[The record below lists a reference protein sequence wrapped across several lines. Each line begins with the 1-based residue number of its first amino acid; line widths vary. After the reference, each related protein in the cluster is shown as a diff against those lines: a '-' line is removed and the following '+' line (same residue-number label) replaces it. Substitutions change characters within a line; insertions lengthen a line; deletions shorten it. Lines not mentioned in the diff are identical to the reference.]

1 MSYQKEVRFSVTLNF
16 VLNIIINAIIA
27 YFLNKSVPFFVAL
40 ANPFLFDMAFTGFVL
55 TAIIF
60 LVISLPAIKKLKS
73 GAVEAIPA
81 QSMSQYSIASK
92 LPSNI
97 YLATLIMAFAGVI
110 VGLLF
115 CALAA
120 IVLPAQFNLYTF
132 AIYKGIYCGILA
144 AWVCLVTGPYALL
157 RAKA

>member
-1 MSYQKEVRFSVTLNF
+1 MSYQKEVRLNVTMNF

-27 YFLNKSVPFFVAL
+27 YFLNKSVPFFIAL
-40 ANPFLFDMAFTGFVL
+40 SNSFLFDMALTGFLLSV
-55 TAIIF
+55 IIF
-60 LVISLPAIKKLKS
+60 PLISVPAIKKLKS

-81 QSMSQYSIASK
+81 QSMTQYALASV
-92 LPSNI
+92 LPANTF
-97 YLATLIMAFAGVI
+97 LATAVMGLFGIVI
-110 VGLLF
+110 GLLF

-120 IVLPAQFNLYTF
+120 IVLPAQFDVYTF
-132 AIYKGIYCGILA
+132 VIYKGIYCGILA